1 MNRSLWVIFIKS
13 VWQENSKIKEFSK
26 LRADKKTDVL
36 IIGGGIAGILCAY
49 FLDQQGVDYILVEA
63 RKIGMGITKNTTAK
77 ITFQHALIYNKVVK
91 NYGLELARQYFEANK
106 MALDMYKR
114 LCKNIDCDFEK
125 TPAITYSV
133 RDNKK
138 IEKEILALEKL
149 GCTSQFLSEI
159 PIPIR
164 ISGAIKVDNQ
174 AQFNPLKF
182 IANISQNLNIYEDT
196 FIREIRSNS
205 AFTENFKIRFQK
217 VIIATHFPFMNSH
230 GSYFLKM
237 YQSRSYVVGLKDAPL
252 VDGVYVDEAQGSMTF
267 RNYKDLLLIGGG
279 GHRTGKN
286 CGGYDSLINFIKAH
300 YSKSEKRY
308 FWATQDCMT
317 LDDIPYIG
325 QYSKNTPNWFVATGF
340 NKWGM
345 TSAMAAAQILKDLIM
360 GRKSSFSEVFSP
372 SRNILKPQLL
382 VNLGETFVNF
392 FTPTVKRCPHLGCAL
407 KWNSQEHSWD
417 CPCHG
422 SRFEP
427 EGKIIDNPAKK
438 DANV

>member
-1 MNRSLWVIFIKS
+1 MIFIKS
-13 VWQENSKIKEFSK
+13 VWQEDSKIKKFPK
-26 LRADKKTDVL
+26 LSSNKKTDVL

-77 ITFQHALIYNKVVK
+77 ITFQHALIYHKVVK
-91 NYGLELARQYFEANK
+91 NYGLEFARQYFEANK
-106 MALDMYKR
+106 MALDIYKR
-114 LCKNIDCDFEK
+114 LCKNIDCDFEGF
-125 TPAITYSV
+125 PAITYSV
-133 RDNKK
+133 RDGKK
-138 IEKEILALEKL
+138 IKKEILALEKL

-164 ISGAIKVDNQ
+164 ISGAVKLANQ

-182 IANISQNLNIYEDT
+182 IANISQNLNIYEDA

-252 VDGVYVDEAQGSMTF
+252 VDGMYVDEAQGGMTF

-279 GHRTGKN
+279 EHRTGKN

-317 LDDIPYIG
+317 LDNIPYIG
-325 QYSKNTPNWFVATGF
+325 QYSKNTPNCFVATGF

-427 EGKIIDNPAKK
+427 EGKIIDNPAKN
-438 DANV
+438 DADV

>member
-26 LRADKKTDVL
+26 LSADKKTDVL

-49 FLDQQGVDYILVEA
+49 FLDQQGIDYILVEA

-77 ITFQHALIYNKVVK
+77 ITFQHALIYHKVVK
-91 NYGLELARQYFEANK
+91 NYSLELARQYFEANK
-106 MALDMYKR
+106 MALDMYKN
-114 LCKNIDCDFEK
+114 LCKNIDCDFEE

-133 RDNKK
+133 RDGKK
-138 IEKEILALEKL
+138 IKKEILALEKL
-149 GCTSQFLSEI
+149 GDTYQFLSEI

-217 VIIATHFPFMNSH
+217 VIIATHFPFINSH

-237 YQSRSYVVGLKDAPL
+237 YQSRSYVVGLKDTPL
-252 VDGVYVDEAQGSMTF
+252 VDGVYVDEAQGGMTF

-317 LDDIPYIG
+317 LDGIPYIG

-427 EGKIIDNPAKK
+427 EGKIIDNPAKN
-438 DANV
+438 DADV

>member
-26 LRADKKTDVL
+26 LSADKKTDVL

-63 RKIGMGITKNTTAK
+63 RKICMGITKNTTAK
-77 ITFQHALIYNKVVK
+77 ITFQHALIYHKVVK
-91 NYGLELARQYFEANK
+91 NYSLELARQYFEANK
-106 MALDMYKR
+106 MALDMYKN
-114 LCKNIDCDFEK
+114 LCKNIDCDFEE

-133 RDNKK
+133 RDGKK
-138 IEKEILALEKL
+138 IKKEILALEKL
-149 GCTSQFLSEI
+149 GDTYQFLSEI

-217 VIIATHFPFMNSH
+217 VIIATHFPFINSH

-237 YQSRSYVVGLKDAPL
+237 YQSRSYVVGLKDTPL
-252 VDGVYVDEAQGSMTF
+252 VDGVYVDEAQGGMTF

-317 LDDIPYIG
+317 LDGIPYIG

-427 EGKIIDNPAKK
+427 EGKIIDNPAKN
-438 DANV
+438 DADV